1 MVEMMD
7 GYMQFLAGKA
17 PRVHACGLADV
28 PALHPRLFD
37 FQAAC
42 TEFALR
48 QGRCGMFLDTGLGK
62 TAIQLVFLQHAAAA
76 TNGRSLLLAPL
87 AVGWQIVREANVF
100 GIEAR
105 QIREQSEAA
114 AGINVCNYDRLDRI
128 DVDEFGAVSLD
139 ECFARGTEID
149 TPTGKKHIE
158 NLRRG
163 DQILN
168 CTGVDMVSDV
178 HRREVAYAVMV
189 KIASASFVAS
199 PNHPIFTQR
208 GWVGAQ
214 HLRAGDRA
222 LATGA
227 AVRLVRGDLRPEVSV
242 AICAEVLRDV
252 LLSEMEN
259 DAEGRVGQGPFARGR
274 SETRGEEARMAC
286 VGAAGGTG
294 RIGEDYETQPIDT
307 AGCAGEDFCHVEGH
321 EARTVRAWGQWT
333 WADIAASLD
342 AGCAWDRM
350 GSGVS
355 VITGPK
361 EARIP
366 NMLQDRLRQ
375 SAVDGRN
382 RGGWCVTFGR
392 EEGIGSEAG
401 CDDCFVRVDGIEILE
416 QGDHRLDQLRDADGK
431 LYFYDIGATR
441 HPSYSVAGLL
451 VHNSSILKSF
461 TGKTSRALINAF
473 AGHRFRMAATAT
485 PAPNDHMELGQH
497 AEFLGAMSAT
507 EMLMRYFVNDA
518 STASQKWRLKG
529 HARGEFWSWMAS
541 WSRMASSPADLGF
554 DGSRFVLPPLNVIR
568 HRVACG
574 SVTNKD
580 DGTLFGGGISATA
593 MFDIKRQTTA
603 ARAEAAAAI
612 VNGSA
617 VPWVV
622 WCDTDAESKAI
633 TAAIDGAIE
642 VKGSQPAEVK
652 EERLAAFADGSAR
665 VIVTKPSVA
674 GFGLNWQHCHNVVF
688 AGRTFSYEAWY
699 QAVRRCWRF
708 GQQHA
713 VNVHLLLA
721 IGEDEIGRVIDR
733 KAGDHDDMKTEMAHA
748 MRQAVTVAQVK
759 APYLPTH
766 EGRMPKWLSV

>member
-1 MVEMMD
+1 MD
-7 GYMQFLAGKA
+7 GYMEFLAAKA
-17 PRVHACGLADV
+17 PRVHASGLATV
-28 PALHPRLFD
+28 PPLHPRLFD

-42 TEFALR
+42 AEFALR

-62 TAIQLVFLQHAAAA
+62 TAIQLVFLHHAAEA
-76 TNGRSLLLAPL
+76 TNGRALLLAPL
-87 AVGWQIVREANVF
+87 AVGWQIIREAKAF

-105 QIREQSEAA
+105 QIREQSEAGD
-114 AGINVCNYDRLDRI
+114 GINVVNYDRLDRI

-139 ECFARGTEID
+139 E
-149 TPTGKKHIE
+149 
-158 NLRRG
+158 
-163 DQILN
+163 
-168 CTGVDMVSDV
+168 
-178 HRREVAYAVMV
+178 
-189 KIASASFVAS
+189 
-199 PNHPIFTQR
+199 
-208 GWVGAQ
+208 
-214 HLRAGDRA
+214 
-222 LATGA
+222 
-227 AVRLVRGDLRPEVSV
+227 
-242 AICAEVLRDV
+242 
-252 LLSEMEN
+252 
-259 DAEGRVGQGPFARGR
+259 
-274 SETRGEEARMAC
+274 
-286 VGAAGGTG
+286 
-294 RIGEDYETQPIDT
+294 
-307 AGCAGEDFCHVEGH
+307 
-321 EARTVRAWGQWT
+321 
-333 WADIAASLD
+333 
-342 AGCAWDRM
+342 
-350 GSGVS
+350 
-355 VITGPK
+355 
-361 EARIP
+361 
-366 NMLQDRLRQ
+366 
-375 SAVDGRN
+375 
-382 RGGWCVTFGR
+382 
-392 EEGIGSEAG
+392 
-401 CDDCFVRVDGIEILE
+401 
-416 QGDHRLDQLRDADGK
+416 
-431 LYFYDIGATR
+431 
-441 HPSYSVAGLL
+441 
-451 VHNSSILKSF
+451 SSILKSF
-461 TGKTSRALINAF
+461 TGKTSRDLINAF

-529 HARGEFWSWMAS
+529 HARAEFWRWMAS
-541 WSRMASSPADLGF
+541 WSRMASSPGDLGF

-603 ARAEAAAAI
+603 ARADAAAAI
-612 VNGSA
+612 VDGSTL
-617 VPWVV
+617 PWVV

-633 TAAIDGAIE
+633 AAAINGAIE

-652 EERLAAFADGSAR
+652 EERLAAFADGDAR